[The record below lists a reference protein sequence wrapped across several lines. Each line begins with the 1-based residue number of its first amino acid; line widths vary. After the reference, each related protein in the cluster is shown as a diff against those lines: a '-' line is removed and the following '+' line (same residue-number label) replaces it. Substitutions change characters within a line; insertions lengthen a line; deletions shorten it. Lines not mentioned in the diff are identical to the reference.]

1 MVIFFHRFVIGYEE
15 RTLRRRFAYAG
26 YVQRA
31 PRRIPRP
38 PRVAEPHPQM
48 GCWIHAHA
56 SPPRQRAAAGMGTAP
71 CGGRTRDNGYH
82 LSWATLS

>member
-31 PRRIPRP
+31 PRRIPHP

-48 GCWIHAHA
+48 GAGFMRMPVPQGSGPLPGWA
-56 SPPRQRAAAGMGTAP
+56 QRPAVGERGITA
-71 CGGRTRDNGYH
+71 T
-82 LSWATLS
+82 T